1 MTASR
6 SPSGFLDALIREY
19 LFKPRPLGVFKVIT
33 EYSTETDDALGLLQ
47 AQEQIIFNQCQE
59 IRVLA
64 GISFLLFTFLLL
76 K

>member
-1 MTASR
+1 LTASR

-19 LFKPRPLGVFKVIT
+19 LSKPTTKGVFKVIT

-47 AQEQIIFNQCQE
+47 AQEQVIFNQCQQM
-59 IRVLA
+59 RVLA
-64 GISFLLFTFLLL
+64 GLSFLLFTFLLL

>member
-1 MTASR
+1 MRQIS
-6 SPSGFLDALIREY
+6 EH
-19 LFKPRPLGVFKVIT
+19 
-33 EYSTETDDALGLLQ
+33 STETDDALVLLQ

-64 GISFLLFTFLLL
+64 GLSFLLFTFLLL

>member
-1 MTASR
+1 MLSLE
-6 SPSGFLDALIREY
+6 SIY
-19 LFKPRPLGVFKVIT
+19 KPTTKGVFKVIT

-47 AQEQIIFNQCQE
+47 AQEQVIFNQCQQMK
-59 IRVLA
+59 VLA

>member
-1 MTASR
+1 M
-6 SPSGFLDALIREY
+6 
-19 LFKPRPLGVFKVIT
+19 VNQIT

-47 AQEQIIFNQCQE
+47 AQEQIIFNQCQQM
-59 IRVLA
+59 RVLA

>member
-1 MTASR
+1 MRQIS
-6 SPSGFLDALIREY
+6 EH
-19 LFKPRPLGVFKVIT
+19 
-33 EYSTETDDALGLLQ
+33 STETDDALVLLQ

>member
-1 MTASR
+1 MKQIS
-6 SPSGFLDALIREY
+6 
-19 LFKPRPLGVFKVIT
+19 

-47 AQEQIIFNQCQE
+47 AQEQVIFNQCQE
-59 IRVLA
+59 IRVLT

>member
-1 MTASR
+1 MN
-6 SPSGFLDALIREY
+6 
-19 LFKPRPLGVFKVIT
+19 KIT

-47 AQEQIIFNQCQE
+47 AQEQVIFNQCQQMK
-59 IRVLA
+59 VLA